1 MKKTL
6 KVLTVI
12 LLVVMMITIST
23 SVLAANANMI
33 NPGELENK
41 VDYGSNNEGLMDT
54 AGKVMGAIRNISIIA
69 AVIIL
74 MVIGVKF
81 MLGSTEEKAEYKKSL
96 VPLIVGIVLV
106 VAATSIASFIF
117 GFFNN

>member
-1 MKKTL
+1 MNKTF
-6 KVLTVI
+6 KVLTV
-12 LLVVMMITIST
+12 LVLAIMVISFAT
-23 SVLAANANMI
+23 SVLASNTTI
-33 NPGELENK
+33 LDPKELENH
-41 VDYGSNNEGLMDT
+41 VDYGNNNEDMMT
-54 AGKVMGAIRNISIIA
+54 VAGRVMGAIRNISIIA

-96 VPLIVGIVLV
+96 VPLIIGIILV

-117 GFFNN
+117 GFFNS